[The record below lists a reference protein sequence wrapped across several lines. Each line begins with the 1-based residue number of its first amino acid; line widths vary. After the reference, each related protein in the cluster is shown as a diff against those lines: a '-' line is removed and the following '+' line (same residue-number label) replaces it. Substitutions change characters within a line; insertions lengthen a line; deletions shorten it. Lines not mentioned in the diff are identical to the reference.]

1 MNIAV
6 IGAGAMGS
14 LFGALLTEAGEQV
27 TLLDVRQ
34 DHVDAIN
41 AEGLGIEE
49 AASRRIVHIRATT
62 DPDRITAVDLCIVF
76 VKSGHTAAAAQT
88 AGRLVR
94 PSSPVLTLQNGMGNA
109 DTLADSLPI
118 ARVIAGTTAHGA
130 TFLGPGRIRHAG
142 TGETLVGPWSTEAT
156 ADAEA
161 VAAMFNRA
169 GIATRV
175 VADVRRVMWAKLF
188 VNVGINAITA
198 LTGITNGQLLDLE
211 QTRRLASDAVQEA
224 MAVAVSQGIAIDDDP
239 VQTVLRVAA
248 ATAANRSSMGQD
260 VDNRRLTEIAAINGF
275 IVRTA
280 RQAGLPVPVNQ
291 TLTTLVETL
300 QTHYG

>member
-1 MNIAV
+1 MNIVV

-27 TLLDVRQ
+27 TLLDIRQ
-34 DHVDAIN
+34 DHVDAVN
-41 AEGLGIEE
+41 AGGLVIEE
-49 AASRRIVHIRATT
+49 APSRRIVHIQAIT
-62 DPDRITAVDLCIVF
+62 DPDRIATVDLCIVF

-88 AGRLVR
+88 AGRMVAA
-94 PSSPVLTLQNGMGNA
+94 SSPVLTLQNGMGNA
-109 DTLADSLPI
+109 DTLANRLPG

-142 TGETLVGPWSTEAT
+142 AGDTLIGPWS
-156 ADAEA
+156 ADAMA
-161 VAAMFNRA
+161 DAQTVAGMFNRA

-175 VADVRRVMWAKLF
+175 VADVRSVMWAKLF
-188 VNVGINAITA
+188 INVGINAITA

-211 QTRRLASDAVQEA
+211 QTRQLARDAVQEA

-239 VQTVLRVAA
+239 VETVLRVAA

-280 RQAGLPVPVNQ
+280 RRAGVPVPINQ

-300 QTHYG
+300 QTHYK